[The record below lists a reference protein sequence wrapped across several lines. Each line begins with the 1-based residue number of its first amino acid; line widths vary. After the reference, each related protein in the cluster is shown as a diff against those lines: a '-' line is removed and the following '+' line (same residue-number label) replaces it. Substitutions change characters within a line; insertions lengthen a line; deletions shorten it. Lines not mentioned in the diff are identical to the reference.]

1 MFKGCNRLFVV
12 VALLLASTA
21 WAAREFRVYY
31 SYEEQADE
39 APLPED
45 YDKPAGFVVGRLM
58 YPSGGRG
65 FFGGGGNWRDGGTSW
80 AVDYPRGD
88 RYQAMILRRLTT
100 IDVRSVEQ
108 PVNIDDEKD
117 KDDIFNWPY
126 LMLGLPGNWDL
137 TDEMVAR
144 LRQYLLRGG
153 FIFVDSFYGEDQ
165 WYGFSEGVRRI
176 FPDRPILDIPDDH
189 PIFHTVYRLNGR
201 EAVPHFDEWSG
212 RAGYLS
218 GGAIPRW
225 RGVSDDNG
233 RVMMAIAFNND
244 VSDSFQWADDPRYP
258 AEGAALGLRVAVNF
272 AVYALSH

>member
-1 MFKGCNRLFVV
+1 MMLRLGVRKLFLLTLL
-12 VALLLASTA
+12 VASSA
-21 WAAREFRVYY
+21 WAAREFRVYL
-31 SYEEQADE
+31 SYEEHADE
-39 APLPED
+39 TPLPED
-45 YDKPAGFVVGRLM
+45 WDRPAGFVIGRLM

-65 FFGGGGNWRDGGTSW
+65 FGGFGGGSWRQGGTSW

-108 PVNIDDEKD
+108 PVNLEDGDDVFD
-117 KDDIFNWPY
+117 WPY

-137 TDEMVAR
+137 TDEMVAK
-144 LRQYLLRGG
+144 LREYMLRGG
-153 FIFVDSFYGEDQ
+153 FIFVDSFYGDDQ

-176 FPDRPILDIPDDH
+176 FPDRDIIDLPDDH
-189 PIFHTVYRLNGR
+189 PIFHAVYNLDGQH
-201 EAVPHFDEWSG
+201 AVPHFFDFEG
-212 RAGYLS
+212 VAGYMS
-218 GGAIPRW
+218 GGSVPHW
-225 RGVSDDNG
+225 RAVVDDSG

-258 AEGAALGLRVAVNF
+258 AESAALGLRVAVNF

>member
-1 MFKGCNRLFVV
+1 MFARRKTLL
-12 VALLLASTA
+12 ALLVLLATTTA
-21 WAAREFRVYY
+21 WAAREFRVYQ
-31 SYEEQADE
+31 SYEAQADE
-39 APLPED
+39 APLPHD
-45 YDKPAGFVVGRLM
+45 FDKPAGFVIGRLM

-65 FFGGGGNWRDGGTSW
+65 FFGGGNWRRGGTSW

-88 RYQAMILRRLTT
+88 RYQAMVLRRLTT

-108 PVNIDDEKD
+108 PVNLEDGDDVFD
-117 KDDIFNWPY
+117 WPY

-137 TDEMVAR
+137 TDEMVAK
-144 LRQYLLRGG
+144 LRQYMLRGG

-165 WYGFSEGVRRI
+165 WAGFSEGVRRI
-176 FPDRPILDIPDDH
+176 FPDREIRNLAASD
-189 PIFHTVYRLNGR
+189 PIFHTVYRLDGR
-201 EAVPHFDEWSG
+201 HSVPHFDEYSG

-218 GGAIPRW
+218 GGAVPRW
-225 RGVSDDNG
+225 RAVYDDSG
-233 RVMMAIAFNND
+233 RIMMAIAFNND